1 MALRRRLLLWLVLL
15 ALVSVQALGLV
26 HRIVHSEPG
35 AAFPEASHSHA
46 GDSDHADTRWASG
59 LFGGHEDE
67 SGCLLYD
74 QLSHGGC
81 LPVPAA
87 LAMPVIPPVFL
98 LQWFQGEVLARWA
111 ALFDARG
118 PPPIR

>member
-1 MALRRRLLLWLVLL
+1 MVLRRSLLWLLL
-15 ALVSVQALGLV
+15 FALVSVQALGLV
-26 HRIVHSEPG
+26 HRIVHGEP
-35 AAFPEASHSHA
+35 AALSAAAAPRAA
-46 GDSDHADTRWASG
+46 ADHDLEGRRWASG
-59 LFGGHEDE
+59 LFGDHDDE
-67 SGCLLYD
+67 GGCLLYD

-87 LAMPVIPPVFL
+87 VTLPVVAPVFL
-98 LQWFQGEVLARWA
+98 LQWFQGEFLARWA

>member
-1 MALRRRLLLWLVLL
+1 MAMRRGLLWFLL
-15 ALVSVQALGLV
+15 AALVAVQALGLV
-26 HRIVHSEPG
+26 HGIVHGNAAAPARSIDDGPG
-35 AAFPEASHSHA
+35 AHPDD
-46 GDSDHADTRWASG
+46 GNGRWASG
-59 LFGGHEDE
+59 LFGGHDDE

-81 LPVPAA
+81 LPLPAA
-87 LAMPVIPPVFL
+87 LQLPVVVPALL
-98 LQWFQGEVLARWA
+98 LQWFQGEFVARWA